1 MNAPTTTIAPGTIL
15 AGKYR
20 VAKVLGQG
28 GMGVVVEAHHIQLD
42 DRVALKFLLPEYA
55 THPEAS
61 ERFLREARAAV
72 KIKSEHVARVS
83 DVGTLD
89 TGAPYMVMEYLE
101 GSDLSS
107 ILVKNGPLP
116 LQDAIDYLLQAC
128 EAINEAHGY
137 GIVHRDIKPANLF
150 VTKRP
155 DGSALVK
162 VLDFGISKT
171 TGAGVD
177 GLTRTTAT
185 MGSALYMS
193 PEQMR
198 QSRSVDHRSDIYSL
212 GITLYELLAGKQPF
226 YANTLPELC
235 AEVLTGN
242 PTPLRDVRGD
252 LPPEFGPILEKSYAR
267 AVEQRCQTV
276 TELVFSLAPFAPPR
290 SQSTIDRFARLAN
303 VPPPIAGQAAAQPSG
318 FVVKTQIGNYNPTVI
333 PQSHRVSQAFLT
345 GHNPNGGAAVPGPAP
360 MMQAPPVGS
369 STSNTAMTTT
379 VQKRSSGAAVAI
391 IVMALFLLG
400 GGGIGYWLYAKSKES
415 TANAASSTTTQAAA
429 PKETTA
435 PTDTAATPASAST
448 PPAKSAETPADSS
461 STSPSPQTSTSALAS
476 AEPSAAP
483 GASNKPPKT
492 PTAAPPPT
500 VPSHPSTT
508 TVPPHVPTSR
518 PITM

>member
-1 MNAPTTTIAPGTIL
+1 MNIAPANSGIAPGTIL

-89 TGAPYMVMEYLE
+89 NGAPYMVMEYLD

-107 ILVKNGPLP
+107 ILEKKGPMP
-116 LQDAIDYLLQAC
+116 VPEAIEYVLQAC
-128 EAINEAHGY
+128 EAINEAHSY

-150 VTKRP
+150 VTKRQ
-155 DGSALVK
+155 DGGPLVK

-171 TGAGVD
+171 IGSGVD

-198 QSRSVDHRSDIYSL
+198 QSRSVDHRTDIYSL

-242 PTPLRDVRGD
+242 PTPLRELRADI
-252 LPPEFGPILEKSYAR
+252 PHEFAVVLERSYAR
-267 AVEQRCQTV
+267 NLEHRCQNI
-276 TELVFSLAPFAPPR
+276 TEFVFSLAPFAPPR
-290 SQSTIDRFARLAN
+290 SQEVLDFFARMAN
-303 VPPPIAGQAAAQPSG
+303 VPAPRAGVPSAGPPPDHMQTASGYPTLQQIQAGPYNTSIPNSQRSTAAFAHGPPAGMGSTNASAFTSTTRTSSG
-318 FVVKTQIGNYNPTVI
+318 GGAVIGIVAGLL
-333 PQSHRVSQAFLT
+333 VLV
-345 GHNPNGGAAVPGPAP
+345 GGGAAGAYYLMKAKQEPPKVAQADSPNPAK
-360 MMQAPPVGS
+360 
-369 STSNTAMTTT
+369 TAEVLPIQTT
-379 VQKRSSGAAVAI
+379 A
-391 IVMALFLLG
+391 
-400 GGGIGYWLYAKSKES
+400 
-415 TANAASSTTTQAAA
+415 TATAAASV
-429 PKETTA
+429 
-435 PTDTAATPASAST
+435 AATPPPSASVE
-448 PPAKSAETPADSS
+448 A
-461 STSPSPQTSTSALAS
+461 
-476 AEPSAAP
+476 SAAP
-483 GASNKPPKT
+483 SSDPKT
-492 PTAAPPPT
+492 DKNPKSNTRPPGGNGKIKPDDTAKVVVTPTPTPTPPT
-500 VPSHPSTT
+500 TSKTT
-508 TVPPHVPTSR
+508 DGSYR
-518 PITM
+518 

>member
-1 MNAPTTTIAPGTIL
+1 VPGTIL

-20 VAKVLGQG
+20 VARILGQG

-89 TGAPYMVMEYLE
+89 TGAPYMVMEFLE

-107 ILVKNGPLP
+107 ILENNGPLP
-116 LQDAIDYLLQAC
+116 LTDAVGYLIQAC

-155 DGSALVK
+155 DGSPLVK

-171 TGAGVD
+171 MGAGVD

-198 QSRSVDHRSDIYSL
+198 QSRSVDCRTDIYSL

-235 AEVLTGN
+235 AEVLTGT
-242 PTPLRDVRGD
+242 PTPLRDLRGD
-252 LPPEFGPILEKSYAR
+252 LPGEFAPALERAYAR
-267 AVEQRCQTV
+267 NLEQRYQTV
-276 TELVFSLAPFAPPR
+276 TELVFALAPFAPPR
-290 SQSTIDRFARLAN
+290 SQEIIDRFARLSN
-303 VPPPIAGQAAAQPSG
+303 VPAPRAGQPAPAGAVPM
-318 FVVKTQIGNYNPTVI
+318 KTEIGTYNPMAI
-333 PQSHRVSQAFLT
+333 PQSQRVTDAFAT
-345 GHNPNGGAAVPGPAP
+345 GAPGGLSATANSGVTAP
-360 MMQAPPVGS
+360 
-369 STSNTAMTTT
+369 
-379 VQKRSSGAAVAI
+379 VQKKGSGAALAFM
-391 IVMALFLLG
+391 IVGALALG
-400 GGGIGYWLYAKSKES
+400 GAGAGAWYLHGQSKGGDIAARDAKTDAGKSANTSEPATS
-415 TANAASSTTTQAAA
+415 ETAAREANSSDALAAA
-429 PKETTA
+429 PS
-435 PTDTAATPASAST
+435 AT
-448 PPAKSAETPADSS
+448 
-461 STSPSPQTSTSALAS
+461 AS
-476 AEPSAAP
+476 AEPAASSAEPAESAEPAP
-483 GASNKPPKT
+483 SVVT
-492 PTAAPPPT
+492 HAPPPA
-500 VPSHPSTT
+500 HPTHVAVT
-508 TVPPHVPTSR
+508 PPPRPPPPPPVATPPKPPPTGNNAGSYR
-518 PITM
+518 